1 MTYEAALFLHLVGV
15 VLFFSGM
22 AVEAMGLAAARRRSH
37 ADEIVTLLRLARWGA
52 GLVGAGAVVV
62 LVFGLWLVELTRWS
76 LTDAWLRWA
85 LVLFAASVV
94 LGAAGGRRLKRARL
108 SAERLAAQ
116 ACGPD
121 VRAPGADRVADV
133 LNWSAAA
140 AALAVL
146 ALMVWKP

>member
-22 AVEAMGLAAARRRSH
+22 ALDAAGPAAARQAR
-37 ADEIVTLLRLARWGA
+37 AGEIAAFVRLTRWGVA
-52 GLVGAGAVVV
+52 LVAVGAV
-62 LVFGLWLVELTRWS
+62 LVLGFGLWLVELTRWS
-76 LTDAWLRWA
+76 LGDAWLQWA
-85 LVLFAASVV
+85 LGLFVASVV

-108 SAERLAAQ
+108 AAERRAADERGQVLATPS
-116 ACGPD
+116 G
-121 VRAPGADRVADV
+121 DRTADV
-133 LNWSAAA
+133 LNWAAAA